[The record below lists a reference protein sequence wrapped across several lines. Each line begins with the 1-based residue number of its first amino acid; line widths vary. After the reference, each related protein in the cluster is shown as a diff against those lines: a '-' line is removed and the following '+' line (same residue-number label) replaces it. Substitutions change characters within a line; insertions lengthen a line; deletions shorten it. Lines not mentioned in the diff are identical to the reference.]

1 MARLNEVRLYGCV
14 ADVPKIK
21 KRNDSTKAYVRG
33 VMHLAVIRSARY
45 NGKTFGAKDDILYD
59 WPIILSTDPEIIA
72 KMEKLRKFDIVDLK
86 GMFVVRKIK
95 KSTSCK
101 HCGETNVTWGNLCFV
116 LPMFLEK
123 RNRSKEVFNETQ
135 AVQEIIRNR
144 EISNS
149 IHISGNLCTDVNYF
163 HEKNIQTASFQIAT
177 DRRYYIKD
185 DDPSIKTDFPIVKT
199 FGKQAKQDSICLHK
213 GSGIIVDGFLH
224 SRTPSRTT
232 VCSACGLEYDWED
245 SVLEI
250 NPYAIDYTSNYIDPE
265 TALQMEKDR
274 NADEGDAALS
284 AL

>member
-21 KRNDSTKAYVRG
+21 KNDSTKEYVRG
-33 VMHLAVIRSARY
+33 IMHLAVIRSARY

-72 KMEKLRKFDIVDLK
+72 KMEKLRKFDIVELK

-95 KSTSCK
+95 KGTSCK
-101 HCGETNVTWGNLCFV
+101 HCGESNVTWGNICFV

-123 RNRSKEVFNETQ
+123 RNRAKEVFNETQ

-149 IHISGNLCTDVNYF
+149 IHISGNLCTDVNYY
-163 HEKNIQTASFQIAT
+163 HEKKIQTASFQIAT

-185 DDPSIKTDFPIVKT
+185 DDPSIRTDFPIVKT
-199 FGKQAKQDSICLHK
+199 FGKQAKQDSLCLHK

-224 SRTPSRTT
+224 SRTPMRTT
-232 VCSACGLEYDWED
+232 VCSACGREYSWED